1 MPEQVGEQLR
11 VLGQQEDATPFIVLL
26 AAFAAMLSRYSGQ
39 QDIVLGTHVAG
50 RQRVEL
56 EQLIGFFVN
65 TLVLRLDVRGGVSFR
80 ELVRR
85 AREVCLG
92 AYANQ
97 DVPFDKLVEELRP
110 ERSLSHTPFF
120 NVLLVFQNIPRRE
133 AELPGLSLEAMSME
147 SQAAK
152 FYLTLFVN
160 EAGGRLDGTFVYNTD
175 LFNASTI
182 QRMAEHLQNLL
193 RAAAGEPDRE
203 IDALA
208 FHSEEV
214 EKQVV
219 YSFNDPLE

>member
-1 MPEQVGEQLR
+1 M
-11 VLGQQEDATPFIVLL
+11 LGQQEDATPFIVML
-26 AAFAAMLSRYSGQ
+26 AAFAAVISRYSGQ

-50 RQRVEL
+50 RRRVEL

-65 TLVLRLDVRGGVSFR
+65 TLVLRLDVRGGMSFR

-97 DVPFDKLVEELRP
+97 DVPFDKLVEELQP

-120 NVLLVFQNIPRRE
+120 KVLLVFQNTPRRE
-133 AELPGLSLEAMSME
+133 ASLPGLSLEAVSTE
-147 SQAAK
+147 IQAAK
-152 FYLTLFVN
+152 FYLTLFMN
-160 EAGGRLDGTFVYNTD
+160 EAGGRLNGTFVYNTD

-182 QRMAEHLQNLL
+182 RRVAEHLQNLL
-193 RAAAGEPDRE
+193 RAAADEPDAKL
-203 IDALA
+203 DALA
-208 FHSEEV
+208 IHSEEA
-214 EKQVV
+214 EKQVI